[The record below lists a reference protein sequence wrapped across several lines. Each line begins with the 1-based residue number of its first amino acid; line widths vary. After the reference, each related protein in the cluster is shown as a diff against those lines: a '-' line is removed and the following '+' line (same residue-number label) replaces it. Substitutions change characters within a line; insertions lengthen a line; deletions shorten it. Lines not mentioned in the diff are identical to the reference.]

1 MQTHQK
7 INFPSYG
14 HILSKNIG
22 KRICEK
28 MWHGYIKNPRIHQK
42 YLREEG
48 VYSSFPKKC
57 GTAKFKNPATIPKIL
72 TWNIL

>member
-14 HILSKNIG
+14 HILAKNIG

-28 MWHGYIKNPRIHQK
+28 MWHGYIKNPAN
-42 YLREEG
+42 
-48 VYSSFPKKC
+48 
-57 GTAKFKNPATIPKIL
+57 TPKIL
-72 TWNIL
+72 TRRGSLPTFTADRIIFK

>member
-14 HILSKNIG
+14 HILAKNIG

-28 MWHGYIKNPRIHQK
+28 MWHGYIKNPANTTKIPTLRVSLPTLPGNRII
-42 YLREEG
+42 
-48 VYSSFPKKC
+48 
-57 GTAKFKNPATIPKIL
+57 FK
-72 TWNIL
+72 